1 MIIVCLEVECIIYE
15 AQSLK
20 QKRPTVKSI
29 IDRIKN
35 SFNVSIAETDF
46 QNVWQRTKLVAVIV
60 TNEYQH
66 GERVLQQDRKSTRLN
81 SSHVSISYAVFCL
94 KKKTNKYRNK

>member
-20 QKRPTVKSI
+20 QKRSTVKSI
-29 IDRIKN
+29 IDRTKN

-46 QNVWQRTKLVAVIV
+46 QNVWQRTKLEAVIV

-66 GERVLQQDRKSTRLN
+66 GEKVLQQVQHLIDETPELDITMTDMYRL
-81 SSHVSISYAVFCL
+81 
-94 KKKTNKYRNK
+94 